1 MTKIQK
7 NFRQPPGPRATYNL
21 GINSE
26 TLIALQTLQ
35 KKYGDMVCIT
45 KPNGKLAYFV
55 NDAFEIRRMLTRR
68 HTKYLKGPGF
78 ERVKMLLG
86 NGIIVSDGET
96 WRRSRR
102 MIQPAFSRQNIHQ
115 LINRMIEC
123 SNRRVEH
130 WKKLSTNNEVCN
142 ITAETSDFALEL
154 ILISI
159 FSDEYKTRIFKEEK
173 NPFSFLSQD
182 SKRDLSVVLK
192 ARKLRDLL
200 LSIIEDRRQKKTS
213 TEFDFLSMYLQAE
226 DKDGNKFTNSELL
239 DEIMTLIVAGF
250 ETSANTLNWAW
261 YLIAKHPKI
270 EEKLVSE
277 AQDIFTNKKKL
288 TADSINEMH
297 YTQQVLEETLR
308 LYPPVWLFTR
318 KSHQLDELDNFDILP
333 NTDIYLSPFILHR
346 NENHWPEPE
355 AFNPDRFSLRV
366 NSKKNNAY
374 YPFSLGP
381 RRCIGEYFSFLE
393 MKIHLGLLLP
403 RFKMQ
408 LINKTAPMLDLGINL
423 RANNDILMRPKE
435 R

>member
-7 NFRQPPGPRATYNL
+7 NFRQPPGPRASYNL

-45 KPNGKLAYFV
+45 KPNGKLAYFI

-68 HTKYLKGPGF
+68 HSKYLKGPGF

-123 SNRRVEH
+123 TNRRVEH

-159 FSDEYKTRIFKEEK
+159 FSDDYKTRILKEEK

-182 SKRDLSVVLK
+182 SKRDLSVVLE

-226 DKDGNKFTNSELL
+226 DKDGNKFKNSELL

-270 EEKLVSE
+270 EEKLVLE
-277 AQDIFTNKKKL
+277 AQGIFTNKKKL
-288 TADSINEMH
+288 
-297 YTQQVLEETLR
+297 V
-308 LYPPVWLFTR
+308 
-318 KSHQLDELDNFDILP
+318 
-333 NTDIYLSPFILHR
+333 
-346 NENHWPEPE
+346 
-355 AFNPDRFSLRV
+355 
-366 NSKKNNAY
+366 
-374 YPFSLGP
+374 
-381 RRCIGEYFSFLE
+381 FLV
-393 MKIHLGLLLP
+393 IP
-403 RFKMQ
+403 
-408 LINKTAPMLDLGINL
+408 
-423 RANNDILMRPKE
+423 
-435 R
+435 